1 MLCARIILA
10 GLLGLPL
17 ADGRAGRAKGRSFL
31 GFLLG
36 WQRGISGVIAA
47 ALLALSV
54 AGCARPLERM
64 AVPEALAQKATIPGL
79 AHARVWGDETPG
91 DIQMYARNYLPNIG
105 RLTESTRQPDGSHRA
120 DYLLLSGGAGDG
132 AFGAGVLAGWSRRGS
147 RPQFAV
153 VTGVSAGA
161 LIAPFAFLG
170 PRYDPQLKKIW
181 TQYETKDLVIT
192 NVISGLLSGEALAD
206 TSPLEAL
213 IEEYVSDKVI
223 DQIGAEYRRGRML
236 LIGTTNL
243 DAQRP
248 VIWNMGEIALRRD
261 KHARDLFRKVLL
273 ASASVPGAFPPVRV
287 NVMAGGA
294 EHDEMHVDGG
304 PTRQVFLGPGD
315 LTLKAFD
322 RFYERPP
329 QRRVFVIKNGKL
341 TPEYEIVKAQ
351 TVAISARALFTTTKN
366 QSIGDLVRI
375 RDKVLASA
383 TPGGPRPEFRLMS
396 IPPTF
401 NVVAKEV
408 FDKAYMQELYKT
420 GFAQGMSGTGWADTV
435 PLGMR
440 VR

>member
-1 MLCARIILA
+1 
-10 GLLGLPL
+10 
-17 ADGRAGRAKGRSFL
+17 
-31 GFLLG
+31 
-36 WQRGISGVIAA
+36 
-47 ALLALSV
+47 
-54 AGCARPLERM
+54 M
-64 AVPEALAQKATIPGL
+64 AVPAELSQKAEVPGL
-79 AHARVWGDETPG
+79 AHVRVWGDETPG
-91 DIQMYARNYLPNIG
+91 DIGRFAQTYLPNIG
-105 RLTESTRQPDGSHRA
+105 RLTETTRRPDGSHQA
-120 DYLLLSGGAGDG
+120 DYLVLSGGAGDG
-132 AFGAGVLAGWSRRGS
+132 AFGAGVLSGWSRRGT

-170 PRYDPQLKKIW
+170 PRYDPQLRKIW

-206 TSPLEAL
+206 TGPLEAL

-223 DQIGAEYRRGRML
+223 DAVAAEYRRGRML

-273 ASASVPGAFPPVRV
+273 ASASVPGAFPPVRI
-287 NVMAGGA
+287 NVMAGGK

-304 PTRQVFLGPGD
+304 PTRQVFLGPGH
-315 LTLKAFD
+315 LTLNAFD

-329 QRRVFVIKNGKL
+329 KRRVFVIKNGKL

-351 TVAISARALFTTTKN
+351 TIAISTRALYTTTKS
-366 QSIGDLVRI
+366 QSVGDLARI
-375 RDKVLASA
+375 REKVLGSASA
-383 TPGGPRPEFRLMS
+383 GGPRPEFQLIS
-396 IPPTF
+396 IPPDF
-401 NVVAKEV
+401 NVPSKEP
-408 FDKAYMQELYKT
+408 FDKAYMQALFKT
-420 GFAQGMSGTGWADTV
+420 GFALGMSGSGWAGTV
-435 PLGMR
+435 PEGVR